1 MSLAVVDQIAK
12 AVLYEG
18 YMLYPYRPS
27 AVKNQQRWNFGVLY
41 PRAYSDA
48 QKGTDAWMMQTEVL
62 VQGTIATQL
71 DVKVRFLQLV
81 NRSLGRVRTTLG
93 ELTKAGALEFD
104 AVPTLAVDDRILQ
117 PWQEAI
123 EREVSLPALS
133 IEQTSR
139 QPFVHSFSFPPE
151 ESFEEVR
158 NLNGNVVGVII
169 RERAIMNG
177 AVEVSVTHLKD
188 DVFKVRVIVR
198 NLATDE
204 GTSDTR
210 ETAVTKA
217 MCSTHTV
224 LIASA
229 GEFLS
234 AIDPPE
240 SGPGTTPLAAAISQH
255 FRCLLASKVSAT
267 LSCLLPSSCTTTRRS
282 HQRVSVIFFD
292 GTEIDEILSL
302 RIMTLTDEEKREMR
316 ESDTRPSDY
325 LERTESLPV
334 DQLMK
339 LGTVFCADCAGAVT
353 DKP

>member
-41 PRAYSDA
+41 PRAYSEA

-71 DVKVRFLQLV
+71 DVKIRFLQLV
-81 NRSLGRVRTTLG
+81 NRSLGRLRTVVG
-93 ELTKAGALEFD
+93 ELTEAGAQEFD

-133 IEQTSR
+133 IEQTSS
-139 QPFVHSFSFPPE
+139 QPFEHSFSFPPE
-151 ESFEEVR
+151 KSFEEVR

-169 RERAIMNG
+169 RQRATLNG
-177 AVEVSVTHLKD
+177 AVEVSVTHVED

-204 GTSDTR
+204 GTSGTR

-240 SGPGTTPLAAAISQH
+240 AVRHYAAGCRNIATFPVLVGQQGQRDTFLSSPIILYDYPQIAPESSGDL
-255 FRCLLASKVSAT
+255 
-267 LSCLLPSSCTTTRRS
+267 
-282 HQRVSVIFFD
+282 FD

-316 ESDTRPSDY
+316 ESDVRARQI

-339 LGTVFCADCAGAVT
+339 LHGVLRGLRAVT